1 MKLPNPSLNSWCY
14 VTEIREILAAYSGA
28 VDTENTENTEPL
40 LVDTLP
46 LEMLDRASQAVVGGL
61 EDAFQWYGRQVI
73 KKIGRQTK
81 HSP

>member
-1 MKLPNPSLNSWCY
+1 MKLQNHSLNSWCY

-28 VDTENTENTEPL
+28 VDTENTENTEHI

-73 KKIGRQTK
+73 QKIGRQTK
-81 HSP
+81 HSH

>member
-1 MKLPNPSLNSWCY
+1 MTLQNHSLNSWCY

-28 VDTENTENTEPL
+28 VDTENTEHI

>member
-1 MKLPNPSLNSWCY
+1 MTLQNHSLNSWCY

-28 VDTENTENTEPL
+28 VDTENTENTEHI

>member
-1 MKLPNPSLNSWCY
+1 MTLQNHSLNSWCY

>member
-1 MKLPNPSLNSWCY
+1 MTLQNHSLNSWCY

-28 VDTENTENTEPL
+28 VDTENTENTEPI

-46 LEMLDRASQAVVGGL
+46 LEMVDRASQAVVGGL
-61 EDAFQWYGRQVI
+61 EGAFQWYGRQVI
-73 KKIGRQTK
+73 QKIGRQTK